1 MLLPQVYGSG
11 GPAGIFLILL
21 LALVADMALGDPQW
35 LYGAVPHPVAAVGSL
50 VRAAERRFN
59 RPARGASVLFWRGL
73 MATLAITTLAA
84 AVGLAVALLLRA
96 APLGWLLEALLA
108 SSLIAYRG
116 LSDHV
121 GKVAKGLTESL
132 AAGRAAVRH
141 IVGRDPQYLDGP
153 GVARAAVESL
163 AENFSDGVVAPLF
176 WLAALGLPGLCAYKA
191 INTLDSMIGYRS
203 SRYDAFGKAAARLDD
218 AVNWLPARFA
228 GVLFVGAALL
238 CPKASAQRAWRVMIR
253 DAAKHRSPNAG
264 WQEAAVAGALG
275 FALAGP
281 RRYGDRVVDD
291 PWLGDGRRK
300 LGPADLRR
308 ALLLYHMAG
317 VLLVAL
323 LATAWLVTR

>member
-1 MLLPQVYGSG
+1 MLLPQLLGSG
-11 GPAGIFLILL
+11 GPAEFCLIML

-35 LYGAVPHPVAAVGSL
+35 LYRAFPHPVAALGSL
-50 VRAAERRFN
+50 VSKAERRLN

-121 GKVAKGLTESL
+121 GKVAEGLTERL
-132 AAGRAAVRH
+132 AAGRVAVRH
-141 IVGRDPQYLDGP
+141 IVGRDPQCLDGP

-176 WLAALGLPGLCAYKA
+176 WFAALGLPGLCAYKA

-203 SRYDAFGKAAARLDD
+203 SRYAAFGKAAARLDD
-218 AVNWLPARFA
+218 AVNWLPARLA
-228 GVLFVGAALL
+228 GLLFVGAALL
-238 CPKASAQRAWRVMIR
+238 CPKASARRAWRIMIR

-291 PWLGDGRRK
+291 PWVGDGRRK

-317 VLLVAL
+317 VLLIAL